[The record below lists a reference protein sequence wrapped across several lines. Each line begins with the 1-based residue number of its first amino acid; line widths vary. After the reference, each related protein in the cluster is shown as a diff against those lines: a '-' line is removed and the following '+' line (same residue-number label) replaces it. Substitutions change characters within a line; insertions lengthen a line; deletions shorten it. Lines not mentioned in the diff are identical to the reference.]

1 MTYWAT
7 LWYAG
12 AVVVQL
18 GYEGQNQNDCE
29 MLRTMM
35 LSDIE
40 QTYSDPSKLDD
51 STKALFP
58 TNEFTVSCETTV
70 LPIDEKYGITKW

>member
-18 GYEGQNQNDCE
+18 GYEGQNQNDCDV
-29 MLRTMM
+29 LKTMM
-35 LSDIE
+35 LTDLE
-40 QTYSDPSKLDD
+40 QTYADPSKLDE
-51 STKALFP
+51 SVASLFP

-70 LPIDEKYGITKW
+70 LPIDEKYGIKDW